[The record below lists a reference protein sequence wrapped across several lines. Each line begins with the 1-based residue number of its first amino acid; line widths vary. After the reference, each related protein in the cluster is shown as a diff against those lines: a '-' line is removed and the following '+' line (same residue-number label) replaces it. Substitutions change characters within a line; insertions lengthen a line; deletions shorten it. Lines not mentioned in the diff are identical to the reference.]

1 MKRALILSGGGA
13 RGAYQA
19 GVLRYLEEI
28 QFKPDII
35 CGTSVGAIT
44 ATAMGCGM
52 NAAEITK
59 LWKSIEAK
67 KVMRYS
73 IWNDLVDIFVKSYSP
88 LTDTTPLKNLLYSYL
103 DFRKLRKNPTEIII
117 TAVNILTAELVF
129 FRNKEIDIEH
139 VMASSAIPMFF
150 PWQYV
155 DGRPHWD
162 GGVMANTPI
171 LPVLER
177 GATDIVVVLLSP
189 VGGVDMGLP
198 KTRREGLE
206 RAFELSLIG
215 SYQTVMS
222 NLNFEKKKK
231 KGKKSKFTSL
241 LSIPSA
247 TRPEL
252 KIRTIGPRTS
262 LGFGSI
268 LNFSQ
273 VQADYLIG
281 RGYEDARIQFGK
293 SSAP

>member
-88 LTDTTPLKNLLYSYL
+88 LTDTTPLKNLLYSHL
-103 DFRKLRKNPTEIII
+103 DFRNLRKNPTEVII

-155 DGRPHWD
+155 DGAPHWD

-171 LPVLER
+171 LPAVER

-189 VGGVDMGLP
+189 VGGIDMGLP

-206 RAFELSLIG
+206 RVFELSLIG
-215 SYQTVMS
+215 SFQTVMS
-222 NLNFEKKKK
+222 NMNFEKKKR
-231 KGKKSKFTSL
+231 KGKKSKLSSL

-247 TRPEL
+247 DRPEL

-273 VQADYLIG
+273 VQADYLIS
-281 RGYEDARIQFGK
+281 RGYEDARIQFHE
-293 SSAP
+293 

>member
-28 QFKPDII
+28 QFKPDVI

-88 LTDTTPLKNLLYSYL
+88 LTDTTPLKNLLYSHL
-103 DFRKLRKNPTEIII
+103 DFRNLRKNPTEVII

-155 DGRPHWD
+155 DGAPHWD

-171 LPVLER
+171 LPAVER

-189 VGGVDMGLP
+189 VGGIDMGLP
-198 KTRREGLE
+198 RTRREGLE
-206 RAFELSLIG
+206 RVFELSLIG
-215 SYQTVMS
+215 SFQTVMA
-222 NLNFEKKKK
+222 NMNFEKKKR
-231 KGKKSKFTSL
+231 KGKKSKLSSL

-247 TRPEL
+247 DRPEL

-273 VQADYLIG
+273 VQADYLIS
-281 RGYEDARIQFGK
+281 RGYEDARIQFNE
-293 SSAP
+293 

>member
-52 NAAEITK
+52 NSAEITK

-88 LTDTTPLKNLLYSYL
+88 LTDTTPLKNLLYSHL
-103 DFRKLRKNPTEIII
+103 DFRNLRKNPTEVII

-155 DGRPHWD
+155 DGKPHWD

-171 LPVLER
+171 LPAVER

-189 VGGVDMGLP
+189 VGGIDMGLP
-198 KTRREGLE
+198 KTRREGIE
-206 RAFELSLIG
+206 RVFELSLIG

-222 NLNFEKKKK
+222 NLNFEKKR
-231 KGKKSKFTSL
+231 G
-241 LSIPSA
+241 
-247 TRPEL
+247 RG
-252 KIRTIGPRTS
+252 RN
-262 LGFGSI
+262 
-268 LNFSQ
+268 LNFLLFYLFQ
-273 VQADYLIG
+273 V
-281 RGYEDARIQFGK
+281 RIDPSSK
-293 SSAP
+293 SERLA

>member
-88 LTDTTPLKNLLYSYL
+88 LTDTTPLKNLLYSHL
-103 DFRKLRKNPTEIII
+103 DFRNLRKNPTEVII

-155 DGRPHWD
+155 DGAPHWD

-171 LPVLER
+171 LPAVER

-189 VGGVDMGLP
+189 VGGIDMGLP

-206 RAFELSLIG
+206 RVFELSLIG
-215 SYQTVMS
+215 SFQTVMS
-222 NLNFEKKKK
+222 NMNFEKKKR
-231 KGKKSKFTSL
+231 KGKKSKLSSL

-247 TRPEL
+247 DRPEL

-262 LGFGSI
+262 LGFSSI

-273 VQADYLIG
+273 VQADYLIS
-281 RGYEDARIQFGK
+281 RGYEDARIQFHE
-293 SSAP
+293 

>member
-28 QFKPDII
+28 QFKPDVI

-88 LTDTTPLKNLLYSYL
+88 LTDTTPLKNLLYSHL
-103 DFRKLRKNPTEIII
+103 DFRNLRKNPTEVII

-155 DGRPHWD
+155 DGAPHWD

-171 LPVLER
+171 LPAVER

-189 VGGVDMGLP
+189 VGGIDMGLP

-206 RAFELSLIG
+206 RVFELSLIG
-215 SYQTVMS
+215 SFQTVMS
-222 NLNFEKKKK
+222 NMNFEKKKR
-231 KGKKSKFTSL
+231 KGKKSKLSSL

-247 TRPEL
+247 DRPEL

-262 LGFGSI
+262 LGFSSI

-273 VQADYLIG
+273 VQADYLIS
-281 RGYEDARIQFGK
+281 RGYEDARIQFNE
-293 SSAP
+293 

>member
-28 QFKPDII
+28 QFKPDVI

-88 LTDTTPLKNLLYSYL
+88 LTDTTPLKNLLYSHL
-103 DFRKLRKNPTEIII
+103 DFRNLRKNPTEVII

-155 DGRPHWD
+155 DGAPHWD

-171 LPVLER
+171 LPAVER

-189 VGGVDMGLP
+189 VGGIDMGLP

-206 RAFELSLIG
+206 RVFELSLIG
-215 SYQTVMS
+215 SFQTVMS
-222 NLNFEKKKK
+222 NMNFEKKKR
-231 KGKKSKFTSL
+231 KGKKSKLSSL

-247 TRPEL
+247 ERPEL

-262 LGFGSI
+262 LGFSSI

-273 VQADYLIG
+273 VQADYLIS
-281 RGYEDARIQFGK
+281 RGYEDARIQFNE
-293 SSAP
+293 

>member
-88 LTDTTPLKNLLYSYL
+88 LTDTTPLKNLLYSHL
-103 DFRKLRKNPTEIII
+103 DFRNLRKNPTEVII

-155 DGRPHWD
+155 DGAPHWD

-171 LPVLER
+171 LPAVER

-189 VGGVDMGLP
+189 VGGIDMGLP

-206 RAFELSLIG
+206 RVFELSLIG
-215 SYQTVMS
+215 SFQTVMS
-222 NLNFEKKKK
+222 NMNFEKKKR
-231 KGKKSKFTSL
+231 KGKKSKLSSL

-247 TRPEL
+247 DRPEL

-262 LGFGSI
+262 LGFSSI

-273 VQADYLIG
+273 VQADYLIS
-281 RGYEDARIQFGK
+281 RGYEDARIQFNE
-293 SSAP
+293 

>member
-28 QFKPDII
+28 QFKPDVI

-103 DFRKLRKNPTEIII
+103 DFRNLRKNPTEVII

-155 DGRPHWD
+155 DGAPHWD

-171 LPVLER
+171 LPAVER

-189 VGGVDMGLP
+189 VGGIDMGLP
-198 KTRREGLE
+198 RTRREGLE
-206 RAFELSLIG
+206 RVFELSLIG
-215 SYQTVMS
+215 SFQTVMS
-222 NLNFEKKKK
+222 NMNFEKKKR
-231 KGKKSKFTSL
+231 KGKKSKLSSL

-247 TRPEL
+247 DRPEL

-262 LGFGSI
+262 LGFSSI

-273 VQADYLIG
+273 VQADYLIS
-281 RGYEDARIQFGK
+281 RGYEDARIQFNE
-293 SSAP
+293 

>member
-129 FRNKEIDIEH
+129 LEI
-139 VMASSAIPMFF
+139 
-150 PWQYV
+150 
-155 DGRPHWD
+155 
-162 GGVMANTPI
+162 
-171 LPVLER
+171 
-177 GATDIVVVLLSP
+177 
-189 VGGVDMGLP
+189 
-198 KTRREGLE
+198 KK
-206 RAFELSLIG
+206 LI
-215 SYQTVMS
+215 
-222 NLNFEKKKK
+222 
-231 KGKKSKFTSL
+231 
-241 LSIPSA
+241 
-247 TRPEL
+247 
-252 KIRTIGPRTS
+252 
-262 LGFGSI
+262 
-268 LNFSQ
+268 
-273 VQADYLIG
+273 
-281 RGYEDARIQFGK
+281 
-293 SSAP
+293 